1 MAADRFHPQTA
12 ISTSKPFAQSSKSVA
27 VLLLCIALTLLPAS
41 TVFGQSTLQQDQQR
55 EQQQRAQ
62 QQRQQLQREQQQRD
76 QQQREEQQRD
86 QQQRDQQQRDQ
97 QQRDQQQRDQQQHSS
112 SNSSAPS
119 SDLSHPAKLPATDV
133 KPTTSDGHPLNV
145 ERKTDSS
152 PAENRGA
159 TKKQTS
165 TAIDHDLHGKI
176 CAGGPCKAPA
186 TQPIQVKSSAP
197 ERDTKLCKGGHCQPC
212 P

>member
-1 MAADRFHPQTA
+1 
-12 ISTSKPFAQSSKSVA
+12 
-27 VLLLCIALTLLPAS
+27 
-41 TVFGQSTLQQDQQR
+41 
-55 EQQQRAQ
+55 
-62 QQRQQLQREQQQRD
+62 
-76 QQQREEQQRD
+76 
-86 QQQRDQQQRDQ
+86 
-97 QQRDQQQRDQQQHSS
+97 
-112 SNSSAPS
+112 
-119 SDLSHPAKLPATDV
+119 
-133 KPTTSDGHPLNV
+133 V

-212 P
+212 PAGESRAKDGSCVPGTSAKPVAPPPGSRPVIQQLCAAGQVWNGTQCQLVGAQACTAGQLMVGASCQTDCTIATAGAQSIIVRLRSARQEKDEACLQNPAGKECQIAEADYDLTLSEYRSFLGGVRTESQKTLPDPIAI

>member
-1 MAADRFHPQTA
+1 MEAKTMAKSLSHQPVLLPINGATLGK
-12 ISTSKPFAQSSKSVA
+12 ISKAAA
-27 VLLLCIALTLLPAS
+27 VLMLALALGVPPQ
-41 TVFGQSTLQQDQQR
+41 VMFGQSNQQQEQQQR
-55 EQQQRAQ
+55 EQQQREQ
-62 QQRQQLQREQQQRD
+62 QEREQQQRD
-76 QQQREEQQRD
+76 QQQREEQQRE

-197 ERDTKLCKGGHCQPC
+197 ERDTKLCKGGH
-212 P
+212 